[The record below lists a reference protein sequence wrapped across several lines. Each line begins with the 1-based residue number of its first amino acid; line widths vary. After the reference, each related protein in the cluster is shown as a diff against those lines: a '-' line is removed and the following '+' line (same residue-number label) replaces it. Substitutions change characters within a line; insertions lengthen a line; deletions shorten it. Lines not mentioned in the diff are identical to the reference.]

1 MKLTHYGIR
10 EWLGGGIIFI
20 LLIAGSVLFAVFVE
34 LLAGISL

>member
-10 EWLGGGIIFI
+10 EWLGGGIIFLI
-20 LLIAGSVLFAVFVE
+20 LFAGSVLISLFVD